1 MYLSK
6 IYSNYSLNFD
16 FAHNYMA
23 ILEYIIIFLYK
34 PLTYNTSCTVH
45 LHKQNSLKSS
55 KERFQRVCFT
65 INQFYHI
72 KHNITDFQN
81 PLQTERLVSQNRQ
94 SQERRC

>member
-34 PLTYNTSCTVH
+34 PLTYNALPVP
-45 LHKQNSLKSS
+45 
-55 KERFQRVCFT
+55 FT
-65 INQFYHI
+65 CIN
-72 KHNITDFQN
+72 KT
-81 PLQTERLVSQNRQ
+81 L
-94 SQERRC
+94 